1 MKKAAVFL
9 MILLLLTMISACS
22 QITPT
27 TIPKSGSVTP
37 EVEPYSSS
45 ESRTEETVVVNSSD
59 TTSSS
64 ETESTA
70 LYTSEPPDEQSP
82 DSTTSQAASILHSPA
97 ESEAPINTTAP
108 TNEPTAPTHSTD
120 ESKQAETTPP
130 SQTEQPPQESAPP
143 AEQPK
148 PEVPPEPPIQE
159 TDPQP
164 EPPTTEEPTSP
175 PVEEPAFDISYW
187 VQYARSYAVSVG
199 LQLHEEAIYCWDTPI
214 SANAKCLY
222 LERDIQSRLNRYAGD
237 EEITLVW
244 IWTVELS
251 EGNYEIY
258 IGYA

>member
-9 MILLLLTMISACS
+9 MSLLLLTMISACK
-22 QITPT
+22 QTKPAT
-27 TIPKSGSVTP
+27 TSESGSVNP
-37 EVEPYSSS
+37 ESEPYSTS

-70 LYTSEPPDEQSP
+70 PTTSEPPEGQSP
-82 DSTTSQAASILHSPA
+82 DSSTSQTASILQSPT

-108 TNEPTAPTHSTD
+108 TNEPPAPTHSTE
-120 ESKQAETTPP
+120 ESKQAEPTPP
-130 SQTEQPPQESAPP
+130 SQTEQPTQEPAPP

-148 PEVPPEPPIQE
+148 PEVPTEPPVQE
-159 TDPQP
+159 TKPQP